1 MRVNTLR
8 STRMI
13 AATCGCHS
21 VPASLSAG
29 SKTVTVRRSSRLRPL
44 VRLPTASIGAVVAAI
59 SWIFW
64 FSVGWLSLTW
74 TISAVLASAATSKG
88 FFGSAGHRS

>member
-8 STRMI
+8 STQTI

-21 VPASLSAG
+21 VLASFSAG

-44 VRLPTASIGAVVAAI
+44 VRLPTASIGAVVEAI

-64 FSVGWLSLTW
+64 FSVG
-74 TISAVLASAATSKG
+74 
-88 FFGSAGHRS
+88 

>member
-8 STRMI
+8 STRTI

-21 VPASLSAG
+21 VAANFSAG
-29 SKTVTVRRSSRLRPL
+29 SKTVTVRRSSRFRPL
-44 VRLPTASIGAVVAAI
+44 VRLPTASIGAAVVAI

-64 FSVGWLSLTW
+64 FSVG
-74 TISAVLASAATSKG
+74 
-88 FFGSAGHRS
+88 